1 MPRAM
6 TIRDPQ
12 PYRPFGRFAGLSFWP
27 GGLTLLAAAP
37 GVGKTSW
44 LLRMVFE
51 AACQGFPAAIGCYEH
66 TPEELKY
73 RLVMQ
78 AQAAIAGAHDDNVNG
93 EQVEKLLAHGSQ
105 AALLSLSDQE
115 DTLRTVE
122 EMLIQD
128 FDFPVRGAALLA
140 VDYLQRVP
148 VVGATGMLPEE
159 KRGGEAAVQMRALA
173 RRHGWGVIAASAL
186 RAAAFST
193 SNLDLAALLGDERV
207 PYEADRVLFTGRGE
221 TLPCGCVRLLTQT
234 LKDRAGPLN
243 AWEMTF
249 WGKRFYPAL
258 EGEECQGSRVKCH
271 VPGGT

>member
-1 MPRAM
+1 MPRAV

-37 GVGKTSW
+37 GIGKTSW

-51 AACQGFPAAIGCYEH
+51 AACQGFPAALGCYEH

-78 AQAAIAGAHDDNVNG
+78 AQAVVAGAHEDNVDNR
-93 EQVEKLLAHGSQ
+93 EVEKLLAQGSQ
-105 AALLSLSDQE
+105 AVLLSLSDQE
-115 DTLRTVE
+115 DTLRALE

-128 FDFPVRGAALLA
+128 FDFPVRGPALLA

-173 RRHGWGVIAASAL
+173 RRHGWGLVAASAL
-186 RAAAFST
+186 RAEAFSFHT
-193 SNLDLAALLGDERV
+193 ADLTALLGDECV
-207 PYEADRVLFTGRGE
+207 PYEADRILFVSRGE
-221 TLPCGCVRLLTQT
+221 TLPCGCLRLLTQT
-234 LKDRAGPLN
+234 LKDRTGPLCE
-243 AWEMTF
+243 WDMTF
-249 WGKRFYPAL
+249 WGRRFYPAL
-258 EGEECQGSRVKCH
+258 EGEECQVPSAMCH
-271 VPGGT
+271 VPGVK